1 MLKQERRKISK
12 EAMAALKRQL
22 NDAQLTTLSEMERF
36 GWELR
41 FVRRPPF
48 QASIPVVFDGDGRRF
63 AVIEADGSLNHT
75 PDIVIRP

>member
-1 MLKQERRKISK
+1 MLNQERRRISK
-12 EAMAALKRQL
+12 EAMAVLKRQL
-22 NDAQLTTLSEMERF
+22 NDAQLTTLNEMERF

-48 QASIPVVFDGDGRRF
+48 KESIPVVFDATGKQY
-63 AVIEADGSLNHT
+63 AVIRSDGSLDQS